1 MLKEETEKRT
11 CRLLPDPHAHHHIFA
26 ADGEGAQALIDLLQ
40 CHKAE
45 LKGRI
50 TVVYADT
57 GPASANFALR
67 LCQLD
72 VDRVCVLPS
81 LLAAIALLSVM
92 IERAVVGVRIYA
104 AGSETLVNLIVQLAV
119 ARGLDPMSVMADR
132 WSARVAVD

>member
-11 CRLLPDPHAHHHIFA
+11 CRLLPDPHARHHIFA
-26 ADGEGAQALIDLLQ
+26 ADGEGAQALFDLLD
-40 CHKAE
+40 CHRAE

-57 GPASANFALR
+57 GPAGAHFTLR

-72 VDRVCVLPS
+72 IDRVCVLPS
-81 LLAAIALLSVM
+81 LLGAVALLSVM